1 LKVTNAVMEDLK
13 FEVLWQRSQTQIPI
27 IV

>member
-13 FEVLWQRSQTQIPI
+13 FDVLWQRSQNQIPI
-27 IV
+27 II